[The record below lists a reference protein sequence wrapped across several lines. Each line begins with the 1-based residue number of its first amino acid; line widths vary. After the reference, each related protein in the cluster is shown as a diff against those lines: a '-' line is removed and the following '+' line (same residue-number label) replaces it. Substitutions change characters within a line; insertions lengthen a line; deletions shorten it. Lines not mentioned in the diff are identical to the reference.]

1 MQTTTGPRWS
11 KTTQQPRQP
20 TPDPRRGRGWAGRG
34 VVSLLA
40 GLIAALLG
48 FGVTGAGTVSA
59 FAAGSDH
66 TYIDLGAGG
75 SYGTRGYALVSDST
89 DWRTELFGMV
99 GAVRF
104 RAESASGK
112 PIFIGVADPGAVH
125 GYLDQVAYTTVHRNA
140 GDGETE
146 HDGAA
151 PSVPPE
157 HAIDWVAHAHGS
169 SAQTLIW
176 DADNGALTLVAMNAA
191 GRLTCEPRS
200 CPPRSP

>member
-1 MQTTTGPRWS
+1 
-11 KTTQQPRQP
+11 
-20 TPDPRRGRGWAGRG
+20 
-34 VVSLLA
+34 
-40 GLIAALLG
+40 
-48 FGVTGAGTVSA
+48 
-59 FAAGSDH
+59 
-66 TYIDLGAGG
+66 
-75 SYGTRGYALVSDST
+75 
-89 DWRTELFGMV
+89 
-99 GAVRF
+99 
-104 RAESASGK
+104 
-112 PIFIGVADPGAVH
+112 
-125 GYLDQVAYTTVHRNA
+125 RNA